1 MTIKE
6 QMCERIYLTK
16 KNRGLTYD
24 AIVEI
29 CNGGIHKS
37 QLTLILKHSGES
49 VSLETIEYV
58 LNKLDIEVRVEFV
71 EKLYDFFD

>member
-6 QMCERIYLTK
+6 QMCKMICRTK
-16 KNRGLTYD
+16 KEKGLTYD
-24 AIVEI
+24 AIVSM

-37 QLTLILKHSGES
+37 QLTLILKHSGAN

-58 LNKLDIEVRVEFV
+58 LNKLGIEAEVGFV
-71 EKLYDFFD
+71 EKLDDFFD